1 MTELRLI
8 TEADAGM
15 VYEFLNALPEGDR
28 TFFKEDTSAK
38 TVDTWTHDEHNHRWI
53 LIEDGGKPAAMVAV
67 MPGVGWSSHVA
78 ELRMVVGSEFRRRG
92 IGRRLARHGLTEA
105 VRLGQLKI
113 MVEVVADKEGDIEMF
128 TSIGF
133 RPEALLENQIR
144 DQNGELHDLVL
155 LSHDVAHVAASMD
168 MLGLDEAVGT
178 GAGT

>member
-8 TEADAGM
+8 TAADAEM
-15 VYEFLNALPEGDR
+15 VYGFLNRLPEGDR
-28 TFFKEDTSAK
+28 TFFKEDTSAD
-38 TVDTWTHDEHNHRWI
+38 TVDKWTHDERNRRWI
-53 LIEDGGKPAAMVAV
+53 LIDKGVPAAMVAI

-78 ELRMVVGSEFRRRG
+78 ELRLVVGSDFRRRG

-113 MVEVVADKEGDIEMF
+113 VVEVVADKDGDIEMF

-133 RPEALLENQIR
+133 RPEALLQNQIR

-155 LSHDVAHVAASMD
+155 LSHDVADVAASMD
-168 MLGLDEAVGT
+168 VLGLDEAVGT
-178 GAGT
+178 GTGA

>member
-8 TEADAGM
+8 TVDDAQM
-15 VYEFLNALPEGDR
+15 VFDFLNGLPEGDR
-28 TFFKEDTSAK
+28 TFFKEDPSAE
-38 TVDTWTHDEHNHRWI
+38 TVDQWTHDTRNRRWI
-53 LIEDGGKPAAMVAV
+53 LIEEGRPAAIVAI

-78 ELRMVVGSEFRRRG
+78 ELRMAVGQEFRRRG

-113 MVEVVADKEGDIEMF
+113 VVEVVAEKEGDIEMF

-144 DQNGELHDLVL
+144 DGNGELRDLVL
-155 LSHDVAHVAASMD
+155 LSHDVADVAASMD
-168 MLGLDEAVGT
+168 VLGLDEAVG
-178 GAGT
+178 ASA

>member
-8 TEADAGM
+8 TVADAEM
-15 VYEFLNALPEGDR
+15 VFDFLNSLPEGDR
-28 TFFKEDTSAK
+28 TFFKEDTTAE
-38 TVDTWTHDEHNHRWI
+38 TVDKWTHDTRNRRWV
-53 LIEDGGKPAAMVAV
+53 LIEEGRPAAIVAI

-78 ELRMVVGSEFRRRG
+78 ELRMAVGREFRRRG

-113 MVEVVADKEGDIEMF
+113 VVEVVAEKQGDIEMF

-144 DQNGELHDLVL
+144 DGKGELRDLVL
-155 LSHDVAHVAASMD
+155 LSHDVADVSASMD
-168 MLGLDEAVGT
+168 VLGLDEAVGA
-178 GAGT
+178 GA